1 MPTLKTL
8 RSGAAP
14 WKQAPCS
21 DPVGVLTGDAR
32 RAVQAGSR
40 PLPAAPAQEPQ
51 RPVLSRG
58 QPSPGRGR
66 GSANQEAPL
75 GPRGPVTPAL
85 PREPPGAVRLCG
97 RRSGPRPAQWPR
109 PWGLPCPLRAK
120 PRRDLVGESPR
131 GVGSGKRDLR
141 PQREGHLRGGKPSCS
156 VPWPGSAEFPEGSG
170 FSGIIGLEKGPSC
183 PPAGVPRCGRG
194 YGEKWGSSTA
204 RSRTSSALGG
214 AGPGQGRPRAEPLA
228 FSELRQPRGCHLSA
242 RDVLLLQ
249 TH

>member
-75 GPRGPVTPAL
+75 GPRGPVTPAP
-85 PREPPGAVRLCG
+85 PREPPGACACVVG
-97 RRSGPRPAQWPR
+97 G
-109 PWGLPCPLRAK
+109 
-120 PRRDLVGESPR
+120 RDLVQL
-131 GVGSGKRDLR
+131 SGPD
-141 PQREGHLRGGKPSCS
+141 RGG
-156 VPWPGSAEFPEGSG
+156 FPA
-170 FSGIIGLEKGPSC
+170 P
-183 PPAGVPRCGRG
+183 
-194 YGEKWGSSTA
+194 
-204 RSRTSSALGG
+204 
-214 AGPGQGRPRAEPLA
+214 
-228 FSELRQPRGCHLSA
+228 
-242 RDVLLLQ
+242 
-249 TH
+249 